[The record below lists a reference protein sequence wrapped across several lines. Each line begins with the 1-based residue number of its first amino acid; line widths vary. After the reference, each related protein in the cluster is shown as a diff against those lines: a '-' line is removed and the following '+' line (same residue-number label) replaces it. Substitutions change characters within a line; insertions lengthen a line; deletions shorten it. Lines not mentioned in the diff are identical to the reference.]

1 MSPFDV
7 ITVIIASGW
16 YFWEK
21 KKRIALYICFH
32 FTHICAAMW
41 NVLFYFI
48 KLVFSVLNICAFW
61 VCLGVFFCILYI
73 FMVSV
78 ANSHTINC
86 IHQKVWR
93 KSFRSEFH
101 TFCRSPCR
109 SSDTSMDKTI
119 KWTFDKRL
127 FCSVLLFSRSGIN
140 PQAHI
145 DVYIDLWQNKVKR
158 VSTPDRCSFKFS
170 IYLQKYTQQIQTEKK
185 KTKTFSL

>member
-7 ITVIIASGW
+7 ITVIIA
-16 YFWEK
+16 K
-21 KKRIALYICFH
+21 KNILLSTSAPIL
-32 FTHICAAMW
+32 HIS
-41 NVLFYFI
+41 VLQCEMYYFI
-48 KLVFSVLNICAFW
+48 SSNWCSQFWTSVLSGFVWVYFLYFIYFICGKQPHYQ
-61 VCLGVFFCILYI
+61 LH
-73 FMVSV
+73 
-78 ANSHTINC
+78 N
-86 IHQKVWR
+86 QKVWR

-101 TFCRSPCR
+101 TLCRSPCR

-127 FCSVLLFSRSGIN
+127 FCSVLLFWCEIN

-185 KTKTFSL
+185 KTFSL

>member
-7 ITVIIASGW
+7 ITVIIA
-16 YFWEK
+16 K
-21 KKRIALYICFH
+21 KHIALYICSH
-32 FTHICAAMW
+32 FTHICAAVW

-61 VCLGVFFCILYI
+61 VCFLYFI
-73 FMVSV
+73 YFICGKQPHYQLY
-78 ANSHTINC
+78 N
-86 IHQKVWR
+86 QKVWR
-93 KSFRSEFH
+93 QSFRSEFH
-101 TFCRSPCR
+101 TLCRSPCR
-109 SSDTSMDKTI
+109 PSDTSMDKTI

-127 FCSVLLFSRSGIN
+127 FCSVLLFWCEIN

-185 KTKTFSL
+185 TFSL